1 MKPGSTRT
9 AVLATLLSAIVP
21 GFGQFLVGAW
31 VRGAIWF
38 TGWLVLAVVA
48 GGAHNAAVMALM
60 VIASI
65 DAYVI
70 ARAHPRRRARRSRA
84 PGAVAD
90 GPPS

>member
-9 AVLATLLSAIVP
+9 AVIATLLSAIVP

-31 VRGAIWF
+31 LRGAIWF
-38 TGWLVLAVVA
+38 TGWLVLAVIA
-48 GGAHNAAVMALM
+48 GGAHNAAAMALM

-70 ARAHPRRRARRSRA
+70 ARAGPTPPRSALEG
-84 PGAVAD
+84 PGS
-90 GPPS
+90 GR